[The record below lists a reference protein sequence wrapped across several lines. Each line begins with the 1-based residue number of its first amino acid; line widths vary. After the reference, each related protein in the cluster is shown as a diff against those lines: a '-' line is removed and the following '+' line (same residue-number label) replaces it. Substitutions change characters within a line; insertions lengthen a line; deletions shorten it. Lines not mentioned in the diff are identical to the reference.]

1 MTTTLSDVPE
11 EFRSDFDIALDPEL
25 LQAPQNRMTE
35 VFIDDPRDIVFTPHN
50 GGHWIISNFEYGREI
65 LRDQHAFGSFPV
77 GVPANFEQRP
87 RLIPLESGPDE
98 HSRYRRLL
106 LPVFEP
112 RTISMMSD
120 KIRHRTAQV
129 MDTVL
134 VDQEV
139 DFLWAVAK
147 PIPTGVFLDMMGLP
161 QNMQEKFFEWE
172 NGFYRAPELDD
183 RMVYGQK
190 ISQSLVACVEDHIAN
205 PKEDIVGL
213 LLKVEVEGERLT
225 PDEVNA
231 ICYLLFL
238 AAVDTV
244 ATMLGFITRYLAEH
258 QELFF
263 SLKDDPALLP
273 KAVDELI
280 RMQAFINLNRIC
292 EQDMEFH
299 GVQFRKGDNIVI
311 PSFVM
316 DRDARSFKEPH
327 IFNPDRP
334 KQEISMHHAFGDGPH
349 KCIGMHLAKLEINI
363 VLEEFIK
370 RVKAFEISDHSKV
383 TAHGGTTMGL
393 DSLPLKLSLDDEF
406 IK

>member
-1 MTTTLSDVPE
+1 MTTKLSDVPE
-11 EFRSDFDIALDPEL
+11 ALRSDFDIALDPEL
-25 LQAPQNRMTE
+25 MRAPHNRMTE
-35 VFIDDPRDIVFTPHN
+35 AFVDDPRDIVFTPHN

-65 LRDQHAFGSFPV
+65 LRDQRAFGSFPI

-112 RTISMMSD
+112 NTIRMMSE
-120 KIRHRTAQV
+120 KIRARTARV
-129 MDTVL
+129 MDETL
-134 VDQEV
+134 TETSVDY
-139 DFLWAVAK
+139 LWDVAK

-161 QNMQEKFFEWE
+161 QDMQPKFFEWE
-172 NGFYRAPELDD
+172 NGFYRAPKMED
-183 RMVYGQK
+183 RMAYGQK
-190 ISQSLVACVEDHIAN
+190 ISESLIACVEEHIAA
-205 PKEDIVGL
+205 PKDDIVGL
-213 LLKVEVEGERLT
+213 LLDVEVEGERLT
-225 PDEVNA
+225 PEEVNA

-238 AAVDTV
+238 AGVDTV

-258 QELFF
+258 QDLYQN
-263 SLKDDPALLP
+263 LKADPELLP

-292 EQDMEFH
+292 EQDIEFH

-316 DRDARSFKEPH
+316 DRDPRSFKDPH
-327 IFNPDRP
+327 AFNPDRP
-334 KQEISMHHAFGDGPH
+334 KQEMSMHHAFGDGPH
-349 KCIGMHLAKLEINI
+349 KCIGMHLAKLEIRI
-363 VLEEFIK
+363 VLEEFMK
-370 RVKAFEISDHSKV
+370 RVSAFEISDITKV

-393 DSLPLKLSLDDEF
+393 DALPLKLTLED
-406 IK
+406 